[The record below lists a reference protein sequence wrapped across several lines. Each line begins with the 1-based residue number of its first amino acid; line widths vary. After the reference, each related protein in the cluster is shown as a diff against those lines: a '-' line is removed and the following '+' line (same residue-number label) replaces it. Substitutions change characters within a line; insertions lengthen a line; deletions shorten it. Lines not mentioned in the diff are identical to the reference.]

1 MYHVQFPGL
10 GLECT
15 VNRVA
20 FTIGTMEI
28 YWYGICIAIGLLLG
42 VVYVLRNARRFGV
55 NDDRFIDVI
64 FLCTICS
71 IVCARAFY
79 VIFAPFEYTSIWEI
93 ISIRDGGVAIY
104 GAVIGAF
111 LSGLLFCRLR
121 KIPTLPAFDLAA
133 MGFLIGQAVG
143 RWGNFFNQ
151 EAFGTNTTLPW
162 GMYSEGTQYY
172 LSGMQSTL
180 AQSGVM
186 VDPFAPVHPT
196 FLYESLWCLLGFI
209 LLACYAKH
217 RRFNGEISLM
227 YLVWYGAERAVVE
240 GLRTDS
246 LNLVGN
252 VRVSQMIAIVTAVL
266 GVVLL
271 MMLRKKYKDT
281 PLMVSYAFPV
291 APKDKNSPLM
301 LMTWRADSAMPTQA
315 EIELAYQQKQLEE
328 TTEESPMEEVE
339 DESEEATKEEVEEK
353 TKDAST
359 GEANEDFEDA
369 PEKEAKVETEDTP
382 KEEAKEE
389 ATDVP
394 KEEAKAETEDAPK
407 EEAKD
412 EAEETPKEEVE
423 EETKDASKEEIEEET
438 KDAPKEE
445 IKDESE
451 ETPKEE
457 VEEETKDAPKEEA
470 TAATK
475 AAPKKTKKRTTKS
488 TAKKS
493 TKKSTKQPKKT
504 AAKEETAAEATE
516 QKEDADGSAD

>member
-55 NDDRFIDVI
+55 NDDHFIDVI

-328 TTEESPMEEVE
+328 TTEEAPMEEVKV
-339 DESEEATKEEVEEK
+339 ESEDASKAEAKEESKEATKEEVEEK

-369 PEKEAKVETEDTP
+369 PEEEAKVETEDASKEETKEEATEAP
-382 KEEAKEE
+382 KEEAKEK
-389 ATDVP
+389 ATDAP
-394 KEEAKAETEDAPK
+394 EEEAKAE
-407 EEAKD
+407 
-412 EAEETPKEEVE
+412 
-423 EETKDASKEEIEEET
+423 
-438 KDAPKEE
+438 
-445 IKDESE
+445 
-451 ETPKEE
+451 
-457 VEEETKDAPKEEA
+457 
-470 TAATK
+470 TK

-504 AAKEETAAEATE
+504 AAKEETAVEATE
-516 QKEDADGSAD
+516 QKEAADGSAD